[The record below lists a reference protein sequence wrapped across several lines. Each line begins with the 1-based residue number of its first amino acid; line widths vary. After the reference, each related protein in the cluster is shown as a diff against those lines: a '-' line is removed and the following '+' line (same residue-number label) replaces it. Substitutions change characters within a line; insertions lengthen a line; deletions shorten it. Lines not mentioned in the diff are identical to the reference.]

1 MRAGIEPAGQT
12 LRKEVIAFARRL
24 SRPLRSPSRDAP
36 QASKPHRQ
44 DCLACLLLENPPVG
58 LWHACSD
65 RQNDAGVE
73 SSGGSA
79 PAGEMKKPIALTIE
93 VRRHGATSLSTPGL
107 QPVQPAG
114 RVLTSQGTQRVQ
126 NKRGCVRKPQRT
138 QCRAVT
144 KRCGGFCWAL
154 VLYSRSF
161 TVSAPSS
168 QGQKAPRG
176 RLLCGDRKR
185 GLVF

>member
-44 DCLACLLLENPPVG
+44 DCLACLLQENPPVG

-79 PAGEMKKPIALTIE
+79 PAGEMKKPHRVDDRGSSARGDQSIYTWSTA
-93 VRRHGATSLSTPGL
+93 RAARGAC
-107 QPVQPAG
+107 
-114 RVLTSQGTQRVQ
+114 SQGTDTGR
-126 NKRGCVRKPQRT
+126 KRPHH
-138 QCRAVT
+138 
-144 KRCGGFCWAL
+144 
-154 VLYSRSF
+154 
-161 TVSAPSS
+161 SAHSPSVGLS
-168 QGQKAPRG
+168 HEKLWGL
-176 RLLCGDRKR
+176 LLCALSRLSRKKE
-185 GLVF
+185 

>member
-1 MRAGIEPAGQT
+1 MRAGIEPAGQTLRKEVIAT

-73 SSGGSA
+73 SSGGSS
-79 PAGEMKKPIALTIE
+79 PAGEKKKPHRVDDRGSSARGDQSIYTWSTA
-93 VRRHGATSLSTPGL
+93 RAARGAC
-107 QPVQPAG
+107 
-114 RVLTSQGTQRVQ
+114 SQGTDRQEAST
-126 NKRGCVRKPQRT
+126 PQRT
-138 QCRAVT
+138 QCRAVPR
-144 KRCGGFCWAL
+144 KGLGIFAVCSL
-154 VLYSRSF
+154 VSLEKGIKK
-161 TVSAPSS
+161 T
-168 QGQKAPRG
+168 
-176 RLLCGDRKR
+176 
-185 GLVF
+185 

>member
-79 PAGEMKKPIALTIE
+79 PAGEMKKPHCVDDRGSSARGDQSIYTWSTA
-93 VRRHGATSLSTPGL
+93 RAARGAC
-107 QPVQPAG
+107 
-114 RVLTSQGTQRVQ
+114 SQGTDRQEAST
-126 NKRGCVRKPQRT
+126 PQRT
-138 QCRAVT
+138 QCRAVPR
-144 KRCGGFCWAL
+144 KGLGIFAVCSL
-154 VLYSRSF
+154 VSLEKGIKK
-161 TVSAPSS
+161 T
-168 QGQKAPRG
+168 
-176 RLLCGDRKR
+176 
-185 GLVF
+185 